1 MPDYLSDKVGALVV
15 AGPGTDSD
23 TVERTLKSLRWAGIN
38 PVVLTPDRTEASGGV
53 DGGNYRYDPASET
66 AAQAVNTAL
75 SSISEPFVLI
85 MAAGTVLAE
94 KASTALSEL
103 AESHPD
109 SIIRFPQ
116 RVVRPLSAL
125 DETEIDALIVS
136 EGEPRTDAVLAPRKA
151 SFSAVAIPRRLL
163 HTLRG
168 LKPAI
173 ADVPAALEDLAQ
185 RGKHF
190 GFSEEWASPAAAVF
204 TFATKMHSIPNV
216 DVNSLAGGSSKPG
229 MFGDLL
235 GWRSSAPH
243 DGPLVSIII
252 STYNR
257 GEYLAECLHS
267 IVAQSVQDFEVILV
281 DDGSTD
287 NTGEVVTAFADE
299 RIRYFPRENHGISA
313 SRNFGADQA
322 RGAFIAVHDD
332 DDIML
337 PWRLE
342 SQLESLEPGDHGSFG
357 VSVHFDNAT
366 GEVHRLVHRLFN
378 MQTALRYG
386 NNPTH
391 PTWLIRADVFR
402 RFRYDES
409 LKSGVDNNIALRM
422 VRSGIKMKHTG
433 ENLILRRLHGGQIT
447 RSAGE
452 IQQASAKM
460 SQRMLKFA
468 NGVSGDPT
476 KVVASEEWLSN
487 MANKAFEE
495 TVRPYLPDHLVTRR
509 VTCNVMPGEI
519 DSSLDPA
526 SPRQTGALEPV
537 EPAWDELLP
546 RTNILAGVSWAGLAA
561 LRTSGVEFSAFEDG
575 VASAQEILMQ
585 GVADHATRASSRYN
599 LVLTHP
605 SASTVIKDADVDKSE
620 GVVLSGSDAEASYQ
634 YTVLDQ
640 HDLSLSVSVINS
652 LTAEANY
659 SDGRAFL
666 VAKGSADPARDLC
679 LALRVSEETK

>member
-15 AGPGTDSD
+15 AGPGTDTHSI
-23 TVERTLKSLRWAGIN
+23 ERTLKSLRWAGIN

-53 DGGNYRYDPASET
+53 DDGKYRYDPASET
-66 AAQAVNTAL
+66 AAQAVNRAL
-75 SSISEPFVLI
+75 SSISESLVLI
-85 MAAGTVLAE
+85 VAAGTVLAQ
-94 KASTALSEL
+94 KGITALSEL
-103 AESHPD
+103 AENNPD

-125 DETEIDALIVS
+125 DDTEIDALIVS

-151 SFSAVAIPRRLL
+151 SYSAVAIPRRLL

-168 LKPAI
+168 LKPAM
-173 ADVPAALEDLAQ
+173 ADVTGALEDLAQ

-190 GFSEEWASPAAAVF
+190 GYSEEWASPAAAVF
-204 TFATKMHSIPNV
+204 TFATKMHSMPNV

-235 GWRSSAPH
+235 GWRSSSTE

-287 NTGEVVTAFADE
+287 NTGEVVKAFADE

-402 RFRYDES
+402 RFRYDET

-422 VRSGIKMKHTG
+422 VRSGVKMKHTG

-495 TVRPYLPDHLVTRR
+495 AVRPYLPDHLVTRR

-519 DSSLDPA
+519 DGNVDPA
-526 SPRQTGALEPV
+526 RPHQAGAPA
-537 EPAWDELLP
+537 AWDELLP

-575 VASAQEILMQ
+575 IASAQEILMR
-585 GVADHATRASSRYN
+585 GIADHATRASSRYN

-605 SASTVIKDADVDKSE
+605 SASTALQDADVDKSQ

-640 HDLSLSVSVINS
+640 CDLSLSVSAINS
-652 LTAEANY
+652 LTADANY
-659 SDGRAFL
+659 ADGIAFL
-666 VAKGSADPARDLC
+666 VSKASTDPARDLC